1 MSVRIIQTGD
11 PCGDERIAALRDVLR
26 GGELTDVDTGRVDV
40 GEAVRS
46 IIADVRR
53 RGDDAVAELTSRFD
67 GANITPQ
74 TLRVPP
80 ERIRA
85 AHAAAEDAFLRL
97 VRRVADNIRQYQ
109 ERILL
114 KDPPVL
120 ERGGRRL
127 GLRYTPVDRVAV
139 YVPGGRAIYP
149 SSVLMTL
156 VPAQVAGVGEIA
168 MVSPP
173 TCDGDVSEMLL
184 ALAGELGVDEIYRAG
199 GAVGIAAVALGTET
213 IPPVCKVAG
222 PGNAFV
228 AEAKRQLFGI
238 VGIDSIAGPSEVLI
252 IADQTAR
259 PDWLAVD
266 MLAQAEHDPA
276 SAVLVTT
283 SLPLARQTAAA
294 IDEHLATLERADAAR
309 ASLDAYG
316 AILVVDDMDAACRI
330 ANDFAPEHLQII
342 TADDQAVLAGIRNA
356 GAVFLGP
363 HTPVALGDYYAG
375 PSHVLPTGGTAK
387 FFSPLS
393 CNDFL
398 KATSIVQYDAASMS
412 ADADDVI
419 DFATRE
425 GLTAHA
431 RSAQVRTDS

>member
-11 PCGDERIAALRDVLR
+11 PSGDERVAALRDVLR
-26 GGELTDVDTGRVDV
+26 GGELTDVDTGRIDV
-40 GEAVRS
+40 GQAVGE

-53 RGDDAVAELTSRFD
+53 RGDQAVAELTSRFD
-67 GANITPQ
+67 EANITPQ

-80 ERIRA
+80 DRIRA
-85 AHAAAEDAFLRL
+85 AHAAAEDEFLQL

-109 ERILL
+109 EQILL
-114 KDPPVL
+114 KDPPTL

-173 TCDGDVSEMLL
+173 RCDGDVSEMLL
-184 ALAGELGVDEIYRAG
+184 ALAGELGVDEVYRAG
-199 GAVGIAAVALGTET
+199 GAVGIAAVALGTDS
-213 IPPVCKVAG
+213 IPAVCKVVG

-228 AEAKRQLFGI
+228 AEAKRQLFGV

-252 IADQTAR
+252 IADRTAR

-283 SLPLARQTAAA
+283 SLELAEQTAAA
-294 IDEHLATLERADAAR
+294 VEEHLATLDRADAAR

-316 AILVVDDMDAACRI
+316 AIIVVADMPAACRI

-398 KATSIVQYDAASMS
+398 KATSVIQYDAASMS

-431 RSAQVRTDS
+431 RSARIRTDN